1 MNANAARRANCPS
14 VHQLLVFCREAAIGS
29 PVHVPRLRRDLVDF
43 GAASPTKTLPQFF
56 DLIERA
62 LICWL
67 PLRGMHQAVT
77 LPTAEIMPT
86 IKRAAAATTFQACQ
100 PLSLATEARCAV
112 REWHE
117 FVDLDPNAV
126 AIGDAV
132 LKA

>member
-1 MNANAARRANCPS
+1 MPSATMSSNSCSIWALRSFLVIDLSPSSLWFSGSGHERRPTFQLSYHRSSAAFIRMNANAARRANCPS

-67 PLRGMHQAVT
+67 P
-77 LPTAEIMPT
+77 
-86 IKRAAAATTFQACQ
+86 
-100 PLSLATEARCAV
+100 
-112 REWHE
+112 
-117 FVDLDPNAV
+117 
-126 AIGDAV
+126 
-132 LKA
+132 